1 MTRLSAVFALLLVL
15 SGLSLVS
22 SQYRARQLFIDLDR
36 ARIVARR
43 LDIEWRTLQLD
54 QTNYSKHSL
63 IEAAA
68 ERDLR
73 MIRPNQPRI
82 QYITLP
88 EQPPGAIGAEA
99 AARPD
104 VATPDAST
112 PEAVKPEAIKPDAA
126 KPGPGR

>member
-1 MTRLSAVFALLLVL
+1 MTRLTIVCALLLVL

-36 ARIVARR
+36 AQGVARK

-63 IEAAA
+63 IEVAA

-73 MIRPNQPRI
+73 MLRPTQRRI

-88 EQPPGAIGAEA
+88 EHVAGFRDLRPA
-99 AARPD
+99 APSPA
-104 VATPDAST
+104 
-112 PEAVKPEAIKPDAA
+112 PDAA
-126 KPGPGR
+126 KDAPDAAGAKP

>member
-36 ARIVARR
+36 AQNAARK
-43 LDIEWRTLQLD
+43 LDVEWRTLQID

-63 IEAAA
+63 IETAA
-68 ERDLR
+68 ERDLK
-73 MIRPNQPRI
+73 MQKPSQGRI

-88 EQPPGAIGAEA
+88 DHAA
-99 AARPD
+99 AARD
-104 VATPDAST
+104 LRST
-112 PEAVKPEAIKPDAA
+112 APVDDDKGSAVKAAAA
-126 KPGPGR
+126 KAPS

>member
-1 MTRLSAVFALLLVL
+1 MTRLTALFAVLLVL

-36 ARIVARR
+36 ARNAARKF
-43 LDIEWRTLQLD
+43 DIEWRTLQLD

-68 ERDLR
+68 ERDLK
-73 MIRPNQPRI
+73 MLRPDQRRI

-88 EQPPGAIGAEA
+88 EHAAGNRDLQGATRLDSP
-99 AARPD
+99 RP
-104 VATPDAST
+104 TP
-112 PEAVKPEAIKPDAA
+112 
-126 KPGPGR
+126 

>member
-36 ARIVARR
+36 AQIAARK
-43 LDIEWRTLQLD
+43 LDVEWRTLQID

-63 IEAAA
+63 IETAA
-68 ERDLR
+68 ERDLK
-73 MIRPNQPRI
+73 MQKATQGRI

-88 EQPPGAIGAEA
+88 DHGA
-99 AARPD
+99 AARD
-104 VATPDAST
+104 LKTATTSDDEKAAAT
-112 PEAVKPEAIKPDAA
+112 RAAA
-126 KPGPGR
+126 KAPS

>member
-1 MTRLSAVFALLLVL
+1 MTRLSALFALLLVL

-36 ARIVARR
+36 ARIAARK
-43 LDIEWRTLQLD
+43 LDVEWRTLQLD

-73 MIRPNQPRI
+73 MQRPTPRRI
-82 QYITLP
+82 EYFTLP
-88 EQPPGAIGAEA
+88 GSAVGIRDLKGATKSEPGAPVSAGG
-99 AARPD
+99 
-104 VATPDAST
+104 TP
-112 PEAVKPEAIKPDAA
+112 
-126 KPGPGR
+126 

>member
-1 MTRLSAVFALLLVL
+1 MTRFSALCALLLVL

-36 ARIVARR
+36 SRLVTRK
-43 LDIEWRTLQLD
+43 LDIDWRTLQLD

-68 ERDLR
+68 ERDLK
-73 MIRPNQPRI
+73 MLRPSQRRI

-88 EQPPGAIGAEA
+88 DHDV
-99 AARPD
+99 AARRD
-104 VATPDAST
+104 LQATPS
-112 PEAVKPEAIKPDAA
+112 PDAGKA
-126 KPGPGR
+126 DR